1 VSVRYLYGDRNR
13 PINTRQDCRECGF
26 LAWTLSAESD
36 SCHCEVCD
44 LRGHVRDTATER
56 DAARGRIKELEEKLV
71 EVERQWSRS
80 VRLPMSERLVNLTEP
95 EPEDVSFA
103 AESTTGEQAQNL
115 SVFAKWDGC
124 VTVRRK
130 YERGFDNIHI
140 CDINHF
146 IAFLEAVRDEG
157 VRRYPDEWAMPEGK

>member
-1 VSVRYLYGDRNR
+1 MSVRYLYGDRNR

-71 EVERQWSRS
+71 EVERQWSF
-80 VRLPMSERLVNLTEP
+80 T
-95 EPEDVSFA
+95 
-103 AESTTGEQAQNL
+103 AEEWCAR
-115 SVFAKWDGC
+115 AE
-124 VTVRRK
+124 
-130 YERGFDNIHI
+130 ERG
-140 CDINHF
+140 
-146 IAFLEAVRDEG
+146 RDAGYREG
-157 VRRYPDEWAMPEGK
+157 LDAAADRYGYP